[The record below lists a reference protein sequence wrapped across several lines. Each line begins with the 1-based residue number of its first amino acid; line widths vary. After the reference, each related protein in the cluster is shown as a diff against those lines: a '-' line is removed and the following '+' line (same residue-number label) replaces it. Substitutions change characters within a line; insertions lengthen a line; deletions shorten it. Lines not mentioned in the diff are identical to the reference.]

1 MTFQLWG
8 ILNSCDFCWNKLGP
22 WTFLVSQGV
31 SVLHVACCL
40 MTRIDVGKSVFIML
54 QHNISVVSF
63 FFSVQLRVVFYQGRC
78 HQDSSFNLSLR
89 QSVNIFLLIC
99 WNQFTLVQHFAFQF
113 SFAHRNVYRRFL
125 FDNFQ
130 LSQLPF
136 CIQLTNMYS
145 WGVFMSNH

>member
-1 MTFQLWG
+1 MFG
-8 ILNSCDFCWNKLGP
+8 
-22 WTFLVSQGV
+22 
-31 SVLHVACCL
+31 A
-40 MTRIDVGKSVFIML
+40 
-54 QHNISVVSF
+54 F

-99 WNQFTLVQHFAFQF
+99 RNQFTLVQHFAFQF

-145 WGVFMSNH
+145 WVCLCLPVIISPHNEKRYLLFQSAENLPSTSTALHCDGWKP